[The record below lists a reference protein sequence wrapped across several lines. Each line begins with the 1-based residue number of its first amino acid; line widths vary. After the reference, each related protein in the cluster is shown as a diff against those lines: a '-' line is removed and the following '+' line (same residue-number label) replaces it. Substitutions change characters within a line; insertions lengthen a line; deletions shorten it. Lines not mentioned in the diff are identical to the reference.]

1 MYDNNDFD
9 NTNPAEPRFYINFV
23 EIIAEGKLRI
33 EITNNYQLDLSIGD
47 LHTLLGFNATI
58 LTATSKGTNVV
69 DISRGVDS
77 WSVHCSLAGGSFDND
92 IDSDILYGFV
102 PLSGRGMAVSERPF
116 QVFFFPLN
124 ATYVKGQDAI
134 INSIQ
139 MRLTDQ
145 LNRPIL
151 LNGEDITCRLVVR
164 PALAAEKN

>member
-1 MYDNNDFD
+1 MGFD
-9 NTNPAEPRFYINFV
+9 AI
-23 EIIAEGKLRI
+23 
-33 EITNNYQLDLSIGD
+33 
-47 LHTLLGFNATI
+47 I
-58 LTATSKGTNVV
+58 LTATSKGTNAV
-69 DISRGVDS
+69 DITRGVDS
-77 WSVHCSLAGGSFDND
+77 WSVHCSLAGGSYDND
-92 IDSDILYGFV
+92 IGSDILYGFV

-124 ATYVKGQDAI
+124 ATYVKGRDAI

-151 LNGEDITCRLVVR
+151 LNGDDITYRLIIR